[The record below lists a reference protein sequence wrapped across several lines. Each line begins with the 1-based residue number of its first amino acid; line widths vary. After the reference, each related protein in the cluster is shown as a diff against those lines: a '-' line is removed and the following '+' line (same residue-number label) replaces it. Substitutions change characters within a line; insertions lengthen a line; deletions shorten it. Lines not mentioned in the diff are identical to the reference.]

1 MLNLP
6 QILPVGPEMDGDGQS
21 PTARWYDDS
30 PTPTFAIDF
39 AQVND
44 GNEQAP
50 SFGVTVPYS
59 CGATQGLDCTA
70 VLPFGWVLVMPVG
83 MIQQQPGAVNCCTD
97 FSGGAPTDANRACL
111 AVKNT
116 NTSPGA
122 VNCCTD
128 FSGGA
133 PTDAN
138 RACFAVNANTS
149 KCAKNF
155 KRKVRRE
162 RAELIKAGYRVTE
175 TIIQQPEWQRKD
187 GETGEGFRSWCAEL
201 EQKIER
207 IGQIRAI
214 DKNNAFSLAIDQ
226 IRGCVKILAFDVV
239 GCRVLQQVI
248 EKVPMLAGSVVKELQ
263 GCVREAISSP
273 YANFVIIKVVE
284 CLPAACRQFVAKELQ
299 DFVVEMS
306 RHRFGSRVLRGLV
319 KTSRTDTDTATV
331 ALVEEVLLQAHL
343 LKHHECGHRVLEA
356 VLEHGLPVH
365 KQRIVKE
372 LLQMQPMPNATD
384 RNMTFVTA
392 SALKHCDDE
401 DKAML
406 FTALVNQP
414 EALVRV
420 AEDEKGCDAIQ
431 DLLRIPGESSQA
443 ARDVL
448 KQATDRLQMNDYG
461 CRLFDML

>member
-1 MLNLP
+1 
-6 QILPVGPEMDGDGQS
+6 MDDDGQS

-30 PTPTFAIDF
+30 PIIAIDF
-39 AQVND
+39 GQVND

-50 SFGVTVPYS
+50 SLGVTVPYP
-59 CGATQGLDCTA
+59 CGATQGLDGTA
-70 VLPFGWVLVMPVG
+70 VLPCEWVLCAVPVG
-83 MIQQQPGAVNCCTD
+83 MIQQQPGAVNCC
-97 FSGGAPTDANRACL
+97 A
-111 AVKNT
+111 
-116 NTSPGA
+116 
-122 VNCCTD
+122 D

-175 TIIQQPEWQRKD
+175 TIIQQPEWQGKH
-187 GETGEGFRSWCAEL
+187 GETGEVFRSWCAEL
-201 EQKIER
+201 EQKIKR
-207 IGQIRAI
+207 LVRTGQ
-214 DKNNAFSLAIDQ
+214 FSLAIDQ
-226 IRGCVKILAFDVV
+226 IRGWVKILAFDAV

-248 EKVPMLAGSVVKELQ
+248 EKVPNWFHPMVASVVNELQ
-263 GCVREAISSP
+263 GCVREAIFSP
-273 YANFVIIKVVE
+273 HANFVIIKVVE
-284 CLPAACRQFVAKELQ
+284 CLPADCRQFVAKELQ
-299 DFVVEMS
+299 NFVVEMS

-331 ALVEEVLLQAHL
+331 ALVDEVLLQAHL

-372 LLQMQPMPNATD
+372 LLQMKPMPNATD

-406 FTALVNQP
+406 FTALVNKP

-420 AEDEKGCDAIQ
+420 AEDENG
-431 DLLRIPGESSQA
+431 
-443 ARDVL
+443 
-448 KQATDRLQMNDYG
+448 
-461 CRLFDML
+461 